1 MKKVKFKETG
11 LFMVMILLLCA
22 VFGVDS
28 GIMAADVV
36 NPAGGGAVRVGEATT
51 LENAQADSPNLT
63 LDEIDDMV
71 LLIKPYASELDTLAR
86 KATVRTV
93 TAPVYRHYTMDVMD
107 LSTTVKTAYT
117 AGTDVQI
124 ALATNNDDIFAVD
137 ETIIVKGIFGY
148 EPGTTTATT
157 EPLMLQ
163 VVGKDSNGLPLV
175 KAVNGKGATSTIDAI
190 AANTVLTRSGSAG
203 SETQIKTDAF
213 SCIPTDWDQY
223 LQKHL
228 CQVEQSEM
236 FMLAPKEVKWTF
248 TDEADAAVY
257 DWKRKMNVTN
267 WLGVKGLR
275 KWATTST
282 GTKAEDRYFS
292 RGVWYQAGKEYDFN
306 GTAPGIT
313 NIPTFLRT
321 VLTGNNSSKE
331 KFFIAG
337 SGMIEAFEK
346 SDYFVRNY
354 NEGGNVNEK
363 ELWGLQFNGL
373 KSKFG
378 KLWVIH
384 AESFDEMGMADQ
396 GFVLDL
402 EYLIKVTY
410 GLKTKDHNLRD
421 LFISASQAR
430 VMEEQYALLLKNPKA
445 HTRVYLNK

>member
-22 VFGVDS
+22 FFGVDS
-28 GIMAADVV
+28 GVMAADVV
-36 NPAGGGAVRVGEATT
+36 SPAGGGAINVGAATT
-51 LENAQADSPNLT
+51 LEAAQTDSPNLT
-63 LDEIDDMV
+63 LDEIDNMV
-71 LLIKPYASELDTLAR
+71 LMIKPYAAELNTLAR
-86 KATVRTV
+86 KATVKTV
-93 TAPVYRHYTMDVMD
+93 AAPVYRHYTMDVMD
-107 LSTTVKTAYT
+107 LTTTVKTAYT

-137 ETIIVKGIFGY
+137 ETIIVKGVTGY
-148 EPGTTTATT
+148 EPGTSTATT
-157 EPLMLQ
+157 EPLVLQ
-163 VVGKDSNGLPLV
+163 VVGKDANGLPLV
-175 KAVNGKGATSTIDAI
+175 KPINGAGATNTIPAI
-190 AANTVLTRSGSAG
+190 AANTVLTRAGSAG

-213 SCIPTDWDQY
+213 SNIPTDWEQY

-236 FMLAPKEVKWTF
+236 FALSPKEVKWTF
-248 TDEADAAVY
+248 TDEAEAAAY
-257 DWKRKMNVTN
+257 DWKRKMNVTD
-267 WLGVKGLR
+267 WQGVKGLR

-282 GTKAEDRYFS
+282 GTKPEDRYFS

-306 GTAPGIT
+306 GVAPGIT

-321 VLTGNNSSKE
+321 ALTGNNSSKE

-346 SDYFVRNY
+346 SDYMTRYIAEN
-354 NEGGNVNEK
+354 GASNEK
-363 ELWGLQFNGL
+363 ELWGLQFNGI

-384 AESFDEMGMADQ
+384 AESFDEMGWADQ
-396 GFVLDL
+396 GFVLDF

-430 VMEEQYALLLKNPKA
+430 VMEEQYALVLKNPKA

>member
-1 MKKVKFKETG
+1 MKKVKFKQTG
-11 LFMVMILLLCA
+11 LFILIVMLMCA
-22 VFGVDS
+22 LFGVDNGVMS
-28 GIMAADVV
+28 ADVV

-51 LENAQADSPNLT
+51 LENAQGDSPNLT
-63 LDEIDDMV
+63 LDEIDEMV
-71 LLIKPYASELDTLAR
+71 LMIKPYAAELNTLAR
-86 KATVRTV
+86 RANVRTV
-93 TAPVYRHYTMDVMD
+93 SAPVYRHYTMDVMD
-107 LSTTVKTAYT
+107 LTTTVKTAYT
-117 AGTDVQI
+117 AGTDTQI

-148 EPGTTTATT
+148 EPGTEVQTT
-157 EPLMLQ
+157 EPLVLQ
-163 VVGKDSNGLPLV
+163 VVGKDSSGLPLV
-175 KAVNGKGATSTIDAI
+175 KPINGKGATNTIDPI
-190 AANTVLTRSGSAG
+190 TANVVLTRAGSAG

-213 SCIPTDWDQY
+213 SNIPTDWEQY

-236 FMLAPKEVKWTF
+236 FQLAPKEVKWTF
-248 TDEADAAVY
+248 TDEAEAAAY
-257 DWKRKMNVTN
+257 DWKRKMNVTD

-306 GTAPGIT
+306 GVAPGIT

-321 VLTGNNSSKE
+321 CLTGNNSSKE

-346 SDYFVRNY
+346 SDYFTRYISEN
-354 NEGGNVNEK
+354 GATSEK
-363 ELWGLQFNGL
+363 DLWGLQFNGL

-378 KLWVIH
+378 KLWIIH

-396 GFVLDL
+396 GFVLDF

-430 VMEEQYALLLKNPKA
+430 VMEEQYALVLKNPKA